1 MTAFFHV
8 ASHGEAEI
16 GCLAPESASNAK
28 VLPPASPTDSRRAGT
43 AREAVI
49 PTRMLPFR
57 STRDARHRVLALVA
71 LALLTACNQSDTGR
85 TQADSRLSADGEYR
99 AAPDSGQAV
108 DSASLELSGQTGT
121 ATSLES
127 GSGEANSR
135 SEAATH
141 SPAAPPV
148 GSLLKD
154 GSVRPPNELGRV
166 MVLEYHLIGE
176 EGRWTRD
183 PERFAQDLQL
193 LYERGYRPVSA
204 AELMDASFN
213 LPAGLSPVVIT
224 FDDASPS
231 QFRYIETSDGKLEID
246 PASAVG
252 VWLEFGRTRP
262 DWRNRA
268 VFCMLPAAEAGRAF
282 FGNRGIEGQKTEWR
296 FLKVK
301 FLHEQGFE
309 LCNHTLWH
317 ANLGKY
323 DDAFVQ
329 EQIARGVLAIDSVVP
344 GYRVRTFALP
354 LGVWPRNRELAYR
367 GSWTDPKTGRVV
379 SYDFDAVLEVAG
391 GPTRGPHDSQ
401 FERPGRLN
409 RVQVYGDELER
420 TLDRMD
426 RGLRYVSDGN
436 PNVVTPAVSNVA
448 TGG

>member
-1 MTAFFHV
+1 
-8 ASHGEAEI
+8 
-16 GCLAPESASNAK
+16 
-28 VLPPASPTDSRRAGT
+28 
-43 AREAVI
+43 
-49 PTRMLPFR
+49 
-57 STRDARHRVLALVA
+57 
-71 LALLTACNQSDTGR
+71 
-85 TQADSRLSADGEYR
+85 
-99 AAPDSGQAV
+99 
-108 DSASLELSGQTGT
+108 
-121 ATSLES
+121 
-127 GSGEANSR
+127 
-135 SEAATH
+135 
-141 SPAAPPV
+141 
-148 GSLLKD
+148 
-154 GSVRPPNELGRV
+154 
-166 MVLEYHLIGE
+166 
-176 EGRWTRD
+176 
-183 PERFAQDLQL
+183 
-193 LYERGYRPVSA
+193 
-204 AELMDASFN
+204 
-213 LPAGLSPVVIT
+213 
-224 FDDASPS
+224 
-231 QFRYIETSDGKLEID
+231 
-246 PASAVG
+246 
-252 VWLEFGRTRP
+252 
-262 DWRNRA
+262 
-268 VFCMLPAAEAGRAF
+268 MLPAAEAGRAF